1 MTIVALLNK
10 TRLAFIAFFLL
21 LLLVLPLV
29 DPDYFW
35 HLKTGEYIVS
45 QRALPAGDIF
55 SSTRFGQAWVLHEWL
70 FEVVLYAMFDWLG
83 APGVKLL
90 TATLAMS
97 ALGIVFALARRLGQ
111 SPALAFILTVLAL
124 IPFSSGISARPQLVT
139 YLLFAA
145 YLYILLS
152 YKYHRARLSLVA
164 LPLLMLVW
172 VNAHGGYVIGIA
184 LAGLFTACEWIVYW
198 MGQGRDPVHKQRL
211 VRLTQVACAT
221 VLASLANPGFL
232 EHWLYPFQVL
242 GMQANERIQE
252 WKSANFHEFGPRA
265 YLMLV
270 LLFLLSCTYAARK
283 PDFTEIVIPLFFLVN
298 GFIALRHIP
307 LAILVLIPFT
317 ALAFSRGALAALSA
331 LWQRSALAK
340 RYKQDTAGSKQLGQ
354 AEYVLNWL
362 VLGMIVISLAL
373 GEPGFRARE
382 KETTLAAL
390 PVDAAAFVAATGI
403 SGNMFNSYNYG
414 GYLIYRLSPQRK
426 VFIDGRADVYG
437 DRFIGDFLDIY
448 EGRAGWKGKFDKLSI
463 DFAIVGKDAPIRQLL
478 LAEASF
484 KEVYLDPHHSV
495 LLRDAPQRLPGTPA
509 N

>member
-45 QRALPAGDIF
+45 HRALPAGDIF

-70 FEVVLYAMFDWLG
+70 FEVVLYAMFEWLG

-90 TATLAMS
+90 TVTLAMS

-111 SPALAFILTVLAL
+111 SPALAFILTVVAL

-152 YKYHRARLSLVA
+152 YKYHQARLSLVA
-164 LPLLMLVW
+164 LPLLMLIW

-184 LAGLFTACEWIVYW
+184 LTGLFTACEWIVYW
-198 MGQGRDPVHKQRL
+198 MGQGRDPAHKLRL

-221 VLASLANPGFL
+221 VLASLANPDLL

-252 WKSANFHEFGPRA
+252 WTSANFHEFGPRA

-270 LLFLLSCTYAARK
+270 LLFLLSCTYAVRK
-283 PDFTEIVIPLFFLVN
+283 PDFTEIVVPLFFLVN

-307 LAILVLIPFT
+307 LAVLVLIPFT

-331 LWQRSALAK
+331 LWRSSTLAK
-340 RYKQDTAGSKQLGQ
+340 RYQQDTAASKQLGQ
-354 AEYVLNWL
+354 GEYVLNWL
-362 VLGMIVISLAL
+362 VLGMIVISLAAVTMMSMVNGYGSTTAAAYGAAEVVVEVSGYDAHGNRTSITDANGNSYLFTYTPTGAGRRL
-373 GEPGFRARE
+373 GEMHFPPVVVDDVLVQGDCNGVLHGYDVSDPRVLPPELWSVELGGCIESTPAVWRGRLFVGTRA
-382 KETTLAAL
+382 
-390 PVDAAAFVAATGI
+390 
-403 SGNMFNSYNYG
+403 
-414 GYLIYRLSPQRK
+414 
-426 VFIDGRADVYG
+426 GRFFAIG
-437 DRFIGDFLDIY
+437 DR
-448 EGRAGWKGKFDKLSI
+448 E
-463 DFAIVGKDAPIRQLL
+463 
-478 LAEASF
+478 
-484 KEVYLDPHHSV
+484 
-495 LLRDAPQRLPGTPA
+495 
-509 N
+509 